1 MTNKEFAATDKKFKK
16 ACELAKLPFPRPV
29 KKDKM
34 AKEMNSLVRQAS
46 KWRNGKGIAF
56 TFRNQ
61 IKEDEE

>member
-16 ACELAKLPFPRPV
+16 ACELAGLPFPRPV

-34 AKEMNSLVRQAS
+34 AKEMNSLNRQAS

-56 TFRNQ
+56 SFRNQ
-61 IKEDEE
+61 VKEEE